1 VVIRTLV
8 RHRRM
13 TESDPNVWSG
23 LVSKP
28 LGDGKFCERDMAQ
41 RDWTAWLGRQDS
53 NLRMASRII
62 PLKCRTNFLAIQLN

>member
-1 VVIRTLV
+1 
-8 RHRRM
+8 M

-41 RDWTAWLGRQDS
+41 RDWTAWLTMQS
-53 NLRMASRII
+53 AANSS
-62 PLKCRTNFLAIQLN
+62 PLLTGKLTGNFLNQAIHRDFCV